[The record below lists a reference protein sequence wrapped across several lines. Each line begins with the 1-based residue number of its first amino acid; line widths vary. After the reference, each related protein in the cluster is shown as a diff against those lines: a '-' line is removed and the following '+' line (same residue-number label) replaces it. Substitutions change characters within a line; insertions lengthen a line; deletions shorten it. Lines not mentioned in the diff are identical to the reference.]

1 MPQAHPSPT
10 TDSLSTQLDFML
22 LQLSMAAYLPPEV
35 YKNLLSGDPILPQ
48 STLESIVQELSQ
60 GRKFV
65 ESLPLS
71 DTNGSAERPSVSLDT
86 PVSHHIKVPEN
97 SPNRKFI
104 HYLDAV
110 YDPRTHNMTALIKLA
125 GARHFQGTFKRA
137 THQIAL
143 QLNEKGNLCISPVVS
158 YKKRVTPGKTP
169 NKVLAKNQLAAVMQE
184 VTEQGALS
192 HTCISGSANG
202 GAFVSQRQSQP
213 RAVDLN
219 KGLDLYEAL
228 STLSSKQQ
236 AQAVHN
242 LCHYIVQVGEQLSN
256 FHVIQN
262 LTHGDVK
269 LKNILFRRERHGT
282 ESIPCY
288 TLIDYPDKDKSFDP
302 VTSKNY
308 THPSNLLRTLGV
320 STPFVTGEFIQDM
333 QQSLLSLGVKEKQVA
348 AFSGWLESELK
359 NTTRCGHY
367 IDSYAFLYGFGEM
380 VHNVLLATAHPSAE
394 LLDCKKFFVEAM
406 GGLLDAIRSP
416 DPMPLGYT
424 VYGLRD
430 LFQRRKCLASIMPE
444 VMQATTKLTSQPKAK
459 NFHELLANKGTE
471 LTGDA
476 LPSDTVTTTQP
487 VLLSNNSS
495 QSTAATALHSM
506 VQQQITI
513 GFWAC
518 IFDFFRLIRGL
529 DTRAAAKQKLE
540 AALSTLSSDNLP
552 TSVIK
557 DSQSRASKAIYF
569 LINKGMVKT
578 PSLRSQMVDF
588 MRELNNY
595 PPSPSA
601 TKIMRQRSSATP
613 APRVFRPPSTYRS
626 NDLRINLEAL
636 SSTPIEPGLQDGN
649 GDAHKPLGPPI
660 PSHSKHKPKP
670 SR

>member
-1 MPQAHPSPT
+1 MPQAQPSPT

-22 LQLSMAAYLPPEV
+22 LQLSMAVYLPPTV
-35 YKNLLSGDPILPQ
+35 YQHLLSGDLVLPQ
-48 STLESIVQELSQ
+48 STLESIFQELSQ

-71 DTNGSAERPSVSLDT
+71 DTNGSAERPYVSLDT
-86 PVSHHIKVPEN
+86 PVSHHIKVPKD
-97 SPNRKFI
+97 SLNRKFI

-110 YDPRTHNMTALIKLA
+110 YDPRTHNMTVLIKLA
-125 GARHFQGTFKRA
+125 GARNFQGSFKRA

-158 YKKRVTPGKTP
+158 YKTRVTPGVQANKTFE
-169 NKVLAKNQLAAVMQE
+169 KNELAAVMQE

-202 GAFVSQRQSQP
+202 SAFVSQRQSQP

-219 KGLDLYEAL
+219 KGLDLSEAL
-228 STLSSKQQ
+228 STISSKQQ
-236 AQAVHN
+236 VQAVHN

-256 FHVIQN
+256 FHGKQN

-269 LKNILFRRERHGT
+269 LMNILFRRERHGT

-302 VTSKNY
+302 VSLKNPTNLSKIV
-308 THPSNLLRTLGV
+308 RTLGV
-320 STPFVTGEFIQDM
+320 STPFVTRKHIPNMEW
-333 QQSLLSLGVKEKQVA
+333 SLLSFGVQKEQVA
-348 AFSGWLESELK
+348 AFSRWLKSQSQSQ
-359 NTTRCGHY
+359 NTTYCGHY

-380 VHNVLLATAHPSAE
+380 VHKVLLATAHPSAE

-406 GGLLDAIRSP
+406 GGLLDAMRSP

-430 LFQRRKCLASIMPE
+430 LFQRRKCLDSIMPK
-444 VMQATTKLTSQPKAK
+444 VMQATSKLTSHIKAK
-459 NFHELLANKGTE
+459 NFHELLANKGAE

-476 LPSDTVTTTQP
+476 LPPNTVTTTQP
-487 VLLSNNSS
+487 ALLSNHSS

-540 AALSTLSSDNLP
+540 AALSTLSSDNVP

-557 DSQSRASKAIYF
+557 DSQSRASKAIHF

-588 MRELNNY
+588 MTELNDY
-595 PPSPSA
+595 SPSPLA

-636 SSTPIEPGLQDGN
+636 SSTPIETGFQDGN
-649 GDAHKPLGPPI
+649 GDAYKPLGPPI
-660 PSHSKHKPKP
+660 PPHSKHKP